1 MATKEQSQD
10 LEWSQQESE
19 GDTFG
24 FSFVDMVSGG
34 FGAAFF
40 LFLVFATLPLDSGS
54 PTGGGDRFVELW
66 LTWEAP
72 DETYEAIWEY
82 QPPASDTGA
91 RARWQQFRFSEGT
104 LSAPGEFGHV
114 SALGS
119 TQTPFWSR
127 LLATGFSEALSPALR
142 QFDSGGVETTTAGL
156 WMNFADPC
164 PGRYRL
170 RINRNTGF
178 LGHLADRR
186 EAVAGSQ
193 WRLELTAPG
202 QRREFTVIREH
213 SEAASITA
221 DSVSQSGIDAF
232 APLVILRPD
241 EDDLAQQVHFEI
253 EEPRKK
259 GSDLDHCPE

>member
-1 MATKEQSQD
+1 MAAEEQSQE
-10 LEWSQQESE
+10 LEWNQQDAE
-19 GDTFG
+19 GDAFG

-66 LTWEAP
+66 LTWNAP

-82 QPPASDTGA
+82 QPPASGTGA
-91 RARWQQFRFSEGT
+91 GTSWQRFRFSEGT
-104 LSAPGEFGHV
+104 LSVPGEFGHV

-127 LLATGFSEALSPALR
+127 LLAAGFSEALSPALR
-142 QFDSGGVETTTAGL
+142 RFESGGVETMEAGL

-170 RINRNTGF
+170 RINRNAGF

-186 EAVAGSQ
+186 EAMDGSQ
-193 WRLELTAPG
+193 WRLTLTAPG
-202 QRREFTVIREH
+202 QQREFTVPRVH

-221 DSVSQSGIDAF
+221 VSDSQSGIDAF
-232 APLVILRPD
+232 APLVILRPYEAD
-241 EDDLAQQVHFEI
+241 PAEQFHFEI
-253 EEPRKK
+253 EEPRKR
-259 GSDLDHCPE
+259 GSDLDHCPA

>member
-1 MATKEQSQD
+1 MNTEAQTQG

-19 GDTFG
+19 GDAFA

-66 LTWEAP
+66 LSWEAP

-82 QPPASDTGA
+82 QPPAPDTGGQA
-91 RARWQQFRFSEGT
+91 SWQRFRFSEGT
-104 LSAPGEFGHV
+104 LSATGEFGHV

-119 TQTPFWSR
+119 TRTAFWSR
-127 LLATGFSEALSPALR
+127 LLASGFSEAVSPALR
-142 QFDSGGVETTTAGL
+142 RFDSAGVETPWAGL

-170 RINRNTGF
+170 RINRNAGF

-186 EAVAGSQ
+186 EAMAGSQ
-193 WRLELTAPG
+193 WKLALTAPG
-202 QRREFTVIREH
+202 QRREFTDLRTQ

-221 DSVSQSGIDAF
+221 DSGSQSGIDAF
-232 APLVILRPD
+232 APLVALRPYEAD
-241 EDDLAQQVHFEI
+241 PTQQFHFEI
-253 EEPRKK
+253 EEPRKR